1 MATEFTKLRDYVMPD
16 LAMPPPLPMVDNA
29 IRDSVI
35 EFCERTL
42 CYRQELQQI
51 LVVGPTS
58 TTTSAAASSGATT
71 VDVADITGFADGD
84 TIKILLADDT
94 TSWRGH
100 VSGTPAGST
109 ITLDGA
115 LPQAVDSGAAV
126 TKLVY
131 LYTLTF
137 PTGTC
142 LAKGLQ
148 AWLDDNVLEPISP
161 DDLDNEFSNTQF
173 GWVGTSWRTDV
184 RLPTRFYFP
193 DDTTVGLLLAPDATG
208 AMRINAALKP
218 TRSSTTFPD
227 WIYERYVET
236 LAHGAKHRLMVVPG
250 KPYSNEKAAAY
261 HLTMF
266 NGGIGEAMIRTSRGA
281 TRAPLRTHC
290 VYGLR

>member
-137 PTGTC
+137 PTGTA

-161 DDLDNEFSNTQF
+161 DGLDDEFNNTEF
-173 GWVGTSWRTDV
+173 GWLGTNWRTDV
-184 RLPTRFYFP
+184 RLPTRYYFV

-208 AMRINAALKP
+208 ALRINAALKP
-218 TRSSTTFPD
+218 TRTATTFPD
-227 WIYERYVET
+227 WIYQRYAET
-236 LAHGAKHRLMVVPG
+236 LAHGAKARLMMVPT
-250 KPYSNEKAAAY
+250 KPYSNPKLAEW
-261 HLTMF
+261 HRDQF
-266 NGGIGEAMIRTSRGA
+266 NGGCGEAMIRTARGSSRA
-281 TRAPLRTHC
+281 ALRSHT